1 MTLLETPRSR
11 FLIGTSAILLAAISF
26 CLLFSRYDSHILAAK
41 RAMQAEDSRAAA
53 SLTAQPAQHS
63 GANPVIVE
71 LFTSEG
77 CSSCPPADALLA
89 RLQQEQPVP
98 SANIIALEE
107 HVDYW
112 DHLGWRDPFSSP
124 YITQRQRSYQSVFNL
139 GDVYTPQFVI
149 NGSAQ
154 FDGTDPSAIESA
166 IAQAS
171 ANTIPLQFTSV
182 QFRLSSPVDVSFT
195 VANAPATHTEYVRRY
210 AALVDPEDTT
220 DVHAGENNGRTLHH
234 VDTVRTF
241 AMNGESW
248 HMKVLGK
255 SPWDIQLPARSNPVG
270 MRLVVFAQTKPFG
283 PILGAASCTITRQN
297 LDKAPATS
305 GPAPPNAC
313 PAPPITLAQ

>member
-1 MTLLETPRSR
+1 MSLLEITRAR
-11 FLIGTSAILLAAISF
+11 LLAAVTVT
-26 CLLFSRYDSHILAAK
+26 LAA
-41 RAMQAEDSRAAA
+41 ALALGLLLSRPTDTSAVLAANRDA
-53 SLTAQPAQHS
+53 PAQQKAARP

-89 RLQQEQPVP
+89 HLQQEQPVP
-98 SANIIALEE
+98 SVNIIALEE

-112 DHLGWRDPFSSP
+112 DHLGWRDRFSSP
-124 YITQRQRSYQSVFNL
+124 YITQRQRNYAAAFHL
-139 GDVYTPQFVI
+139 DDVYTPQMIV

-154 FDGTDPSAIESA
+154 FNGTDSSAIESA
-166 IAQAS
+166 IAKAS

-182 QFRLSSPVDVSFT
+182 QFRLGSPVDVSFT
-195 VANAPATHTEYVRRY
+195 VANAPATHSEYVRRY
-210 AALVDPEDTT
+210 AALVDPDDTT

-234 VDTVRTF
+234 VDTVRAF
-241 AMNGESW
+241 AMDGESW

-270 MRLVVFAQTKPFG
+270 MRLVVFAQTKPSG

-297 LDKAPATS
+297 LDAAQSTS
-305 GPAPPNAC
+305 GPFPPDAC
-313 PAPPITLAQ
+313 PAPPVTPAQ